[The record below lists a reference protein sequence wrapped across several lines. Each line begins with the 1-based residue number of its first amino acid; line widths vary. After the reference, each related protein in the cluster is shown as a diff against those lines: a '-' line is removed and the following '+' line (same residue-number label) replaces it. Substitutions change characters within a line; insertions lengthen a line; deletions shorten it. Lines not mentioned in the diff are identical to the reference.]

1 LGSFRQDLINLKM
14 RDVDRCYDAL
24 SVAAGEASAVVVGGS
39 VAVAAGFSSD
49 FLTTFLVRFVVVAVI
64 LVLAAF
70 FAVAFDF
77 LEVLVC
83 LPFFFATLLALR
95 TIS

>member
-1 LGSFRQDLINLKM
+1 M
-14 RDVDRCYDAL
+14 RDGKCYDTL
-24 SVAAGEASAVVVGGS
+24 SVAVGEASVVVVVGS

-49 FLTTFLVRFVVVAVI
+49 FLTTFLVRFVVAVI

-83 LPFFFATLLALR
+83 LPFFFASLLALR
-95 TIS
+95 TIF

>member
-1 LGSFRQDLINLKM
+1 M
-14 RDVDRCYDAL
+14 RDGKCYDTL
-24 SVAAGEASAVVVGGS
+24 SVAVGEASAVVVVGS

-49 FLTTFLVRFVVVAVI
+49 FLTTFLVRFVVAVI

-83 LPFFFATLLALR
+83 LPFFFASLLALR
-95 TIS
+95 TIF